1 MMKYQGSSLKGV
13 INGGKTF
20 LEFAVHLIEYGYFNP
35 VVFSHDGF
43 EFDRTKYAHVMIG
56 FINLLSFLDT
66 CGITLDT
73 EVFAPDENEAVLYKS
88 IMPNDDGPSEII
100 KHYVLLEIDFTDLN
114 IQNAT
119 TPEGCKDEDFAL
131 VKIYLLLKTGAA
143 LSRRAIEVL
152 LDKRLSD
159 SEMITIR
166 KRIENITGKKVIKRN
181 DNSYEMR

>member
-1 MMKYQGSSLKGV
+1 MLIVQEAAMTDG
-13 INGGKTF
+13 
-20 LEFAVHLIEYGYFNP
+20 EF
-35 VVFSHDGF
+35 
-43 EFDRTKYAHVMIG
+43 
-56 FINLLSFLDT
+56 
-66 CGITLDT
+66 
-73 EVFAPDENEAVLYKS
+73 
-88 IMPNDDGPSEII
+88 
-100 KHYVLLEIDFTDLN
+100 LEIDFTDLN